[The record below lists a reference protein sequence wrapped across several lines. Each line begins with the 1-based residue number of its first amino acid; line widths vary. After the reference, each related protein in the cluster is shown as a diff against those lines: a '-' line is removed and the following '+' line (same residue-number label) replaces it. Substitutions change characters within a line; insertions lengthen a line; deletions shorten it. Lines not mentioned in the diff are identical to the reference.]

1 MKILIGGICG
11 AVVGCI
17 TLVGLLWLALQFA
30 PGDDL
35 GREVIAFGAVSYVPY
50 LAIIGAVIGGL
61 IGAKRVAARIAD
73 SQSKSSAASRQP

>member
-1 MKILIGGICG
+1 MKIWIGGICG

-17 TLVGLLWLALQFA
+17 TFVGLLWLAVRFV

-35 GREVIAFGAVSYVPY
+35 GREFIAFGLVSYVPY